1 MSTPSI
7 KLSRRRCLACASL
20 PLFSAL
26 LPGCAPSEGPATAQ
40 DFGDGTAC
48 ALDGMLLAEYPGPKA
63 QIHYQGEDKPQF
75 LCDPVEMFSLLLRP
89 EQVKKVR
96 AVYVQYMEKTDWER
110 PRGAWIDAR
119 SAFYV
124 RDGKLMGAMG
134 PTFASFARRE
144 AAEGFAKT
152 HGGKVMAYAEVTPE
166 LADLSGGGSQD
177 QRM

>member
-1 MSTPSI
+1 MSTPTI

-40 DFGDGTAC
+40 DFGDATAC

-63 QIHYQGEDKPQF
+63 QIHYQGDDKPQF

-96 AVYVQYMEKTDWER
+96 AVYVQDMEKTDWER
-110 PRGAWIDAR
+110 PHGAWIDAR